1 VSLDALH
8 AGLGWPA
15 AAALLAVSASTSFI
29 TAAFGLGGGAV
40 MLAVL
45 ATLLPAAAIIPV
57 HGVVQLGSNL
67 GRMAMMRPHL
77 DRAAL
82 APFLGGSLV
91 GAALGGSLLVEL
103 PAAAII
109 PVHGV
114 VQLGSNLGRMAMMR
128 PHLDRA
134 ALAPFLGG
142 SLVGAALGGSL
153 LVELPAAA
161 IQIIV
166 GLFILWSVAARPPA
180 FLKRSGALAGA
191 VSSFLTMFV
200 GATGPFVATWLR
212 SRGLDR
218 MGQVATHAT
227 LMTAQHGL
235 KLIVF
240 GALGFAFGQWL
251 PLVAGLI
258 ATGFL
263 GTLLGRQVLL
273 RIDERRFRLALNAV
287 LVVLGARLV
296 WEGAR
301 AQLG

>member
-1 VSLDALH
+1 MSLDALH

-45 ATLLPAAAIIPV
+45 ATL
-57 HGVVQLGSNL
+57 
-67 GRMAMMRPHL
+67 
-77 DRAAL
+77 
-82 APFLGGSLV
+82 
-91 GAALGGSLLVEL
+91 L